1 LKFFSDFFFTEI
13 EKLTD
18 IYSRVSIQVTPVNL
32 LDATCY
38 RCNMQHKQVAKP
50 GIEFRK
56 MVSVTFLPHIYGIF
70 REKPP
75 TTIARGKTLEKKSIV

>member
-1 LKFFSDFFFTEI
+1 
-13 EKLTD
+13 
-18 IYSRVSIQVTPVNL
+18 
-32 LDATCY
+32 
-38 RCNMQHKQVAKP
+38 MQHKQVAKP

-75 TTIARGKTLEKKSIV
+75 TTIARGKTLEKHLSCDTKNPI